1 MSGRHARRAAWV
13 TRRRPSRVGLVA
25 AVALGLV
32 AAVCSFSAAP
42 VSAAG
47 AGLVA
52 AYGFDE
58 GTGTTAGDGSG
69 GGHAGAITGATW
81 STAGKFGN
89 ALSFN
94 GASSMVTVADNAAL
108 HLTTG
113 MTLEAWVRPAANSG
127 WRTVVMKERS
137 GGLAYSL
144 YGYDNSAKPPAV
156 YGNFGGDDVKA
167 SGGSALPLNT
177 WSHVAGTYDGATL
190 RLYVNGVQV
199 ATKAQAGALP
209 TSTSPLRIGGNS
221 AWGEYFS
228 GLIDEVRVYNRP
240 LSAAEIGTDM
250 TTPVTQT
257 GPDTTPP
264 VISTVG
270 TSGLSPTG
278 VTVGWTT
285 DEAADSQVDYGTTAS
300 YGSTTPL
307 AATKVTAHQVVLSGL
322 TASTTYHYRVR
333 SADAAGNTAVSADNT
348 FTTPAPDATPPSV
361 AVTSP
366 VASTT
371 VSGTV
376 PVTATASDDVAV
388 AAVQF
393 LLDGANLGP
402 EDTVAPYSVSWD
414 TSAAGPGAHTLTA
427 RARDTSGN
435 LATSA
440 PVAVTVDNSDPRSRV
455 GEWTPVH
462 AMSDIAQQTVLLP
475 GTGKVLYYKDG
486 DNAAVLDPTTG
497 AITPAPLLRDDLF
510 CAGQG
515 ILPDGTLL
523 INGGQASTAQG
534 GYGIVDNNFFNPTTL
549 AWSTA
554 PSMHYRRWYPT
565 MTPLADG
572 RQLTT
577 SGSQQTLTDIAR
589 IPEVYDP
596 VARTW
601 TALPSAEAPIPYYP
615 FMYQLPN
622 GKIGYFGA
630 TEQATDTEVL
640 DPATWTWSVVD
651 PRVIDAGSSAMYAPG
666 KVLKAGTSSDGN
678 TPVRP
683 SSAASYVI
691 DMNSATPAWRQVG
704 SMAYPRAFLNLTV
717 LPDGNVLG
725 TGGESTADGVN
736 AANAVKAAE
745 LWSPTSETWT
755 TLASMQTPRLY
766 HSVGLL
772 LPDGRVLVSGG
783 GNDGA
788 VPNEPNYEIFS
799 PPYLFKG
806 ARPTVTSAPST
817 LQYGADFTVATPDAA
832 DIASVRLIR
841 PAAVT
846 HAFDENAQT
855 IELPF
860 SATAGGLTVT
870 APANANLAVPGN
882 FMLFLVNK
890 KGVPSVA
897 SWTRLPAPWEDHV
910 APSAVTALTATG
922 SVGAA
927 SLSWPAATDNQS
939 VTGYRVY
946 RSATSGFTPGTSN
959 QVGTP
964 TGTSYTDSG
973 LAAGTYYYRVAA
985 VDGAGNVGPPSPEAS
1000 AAVTADT
1007 TAPSVSVI
1015 APAAG
1020 STVSG
1025 SVTVTAGASDD
1036 VAVAGVQLFR
1046 DGAALGPEIT
1056 APPYAASW
1064 DTHLVANGTHT
1075 LTARARDT
1083 SGNVTTSAS
1092 VAVTVANAGPA
1103 GLVAAYGFNEG
1114 TGSTVGDA
1122 SGGGNNGTQTGA
1134 SWSTTGKYGNAL
1146 SFNGTASWVTVADTA
1161 ALHLT
1166 TGMTV
1171 EAWVR
1176 PASTSGWRS
1185 VLTKERSNG
1194 LSYALYGYANSGK
1207 PPGVYGNTGGS
1218 DSGAS
1223 AGSALPLNAWSHLA
1237 GTYDGS
1243 TLRLYVNGTQVAT
1256 QALSGSLVSSTAP
1269 LRIGGNSVWGEYFSG
1284 LIDEVR
1290 VYNRALSPTEIQADM
1305 GTAV

>member
-1 MSGRHARRAAWV
+1 MSGRPRGGRA
-13 TRRRPSRVGLVA
+13 TRPGPLRLALVA
-25 AVALGLV
+25 ALVVTCGVAVGALG
-32 AAVCSFSAAP
+32 AGP
-42 VSAAG
+42 VGAAG

-58 GTGTTAGDGSG
+58 GAGTTAGDASG
-69 GGHAGAITGATW
+69 GGHAGTLTGAAW
-81 STAGKFGN
+81 SAAGRFGG

-94 GASSMVTVADNAAL
+94 GTSSWVTVPDAAAL
-108 HLTTG
+108 DLTSA
-113 MTLEAWVRPAANSG
+113 MTLEAWVRPVAGSG
-127 WRTVVMKERS
+127 WRTVLMKERP

-144 YGYDNSAKPPAV
+144 YGYDNSNRPPAV
-156 YGNFGGDDVKA
+156 YGNFGGTDVSA
-167 SGGSALPLNT
+167 AGGSALPVNT
-177 WSHVAGTYDGATL
+177 WSHLAGTYDGATL

-199 ATKAQAGALP
+199 ATKARTGPLP
-209 TSTSPLRIGGNS
+209 ASTSPLRIGGNS

-228 GLIDEVRVYNRP
+228 GLIDEVRVYNRALP
-240 LSAAEIGTDM
+240 AAEIGTDM
-250 TTPVTQT
+250 TTPVAPS

-264 VISTVG
+264 VITAVG
-270 TSGLSPTG
+270 TSGLSPAGAT
-278 VTVGWTT
+278 VTWST
-285 DEAADSQVDYGTTAS
+285 DEAADSQVEYGSTAS
-300 YGSTTPL
+300 YGSSTPL
-307 AATKVTAHQVVLSGL
+307 AVTPVTAHQVVLSGL
-322 TASTTYHYRVR
+322 TAATGYHYRVR
-333 SADAAGNTAVSADNT
+333 SADAAGNVTLSADGT
-348 FTTPAPDATPPSV
+348 FSTPAPDSTPPTV
-361 AVTSP
+361 AVSSP
-366 VASTT
+366 AAGAT
-371 VSGTV
+371 VSGTL
-376 PVTATASDDVAV
+376 PVTATAGDNVAV

-393 LLDGANLGP
+393 LLDGANLGA
-402 EDTVAPYSVSWD
+402 EDTTAPFSVSWD
-414 TSAAGPGAHTLTA
+414 TAAAGPGAHTLTA

-435 LATSA
+435 LATSG

-455 GEWTPVH
+455 GEWSAVH
-462 AMSDIAQQTVLLP
+462 TMSDIAQQTVLLP
-475 GTGKVLYYKDG
+475 GSGKVLYYKDG
-486 DNAAVLDPTTG
+486 DNAAVLDPVTG
-497 AITPAPLLRDDLF
+497 AITGVPLLRDDLF

-534 GYGIVDNNFFNPTTL
+534 GYGIVDNNFFNPVTQ

-615 FMYQLPN
+615 FMYVLPN
-622 GKIGYFGA
+622 GKIAQVGA
-630 TEQATDTEVL
+630 TEEATDTKVL
-640 DPATWTWSVVD
+640 DPATWTWTVTD

-666 KVLKAGTSSDGN
+666 KILKAGTSSDGN

-683 SSAASYVI
+683 SSAAAYAI
-691 DMNSATPAWRQVG
+691 DMTTAAPAWRQVA

-717 LPDGNVLG
+717 LPDGTVLA

-745 LWSPTSETWT
+745 VWSPATETWT
-755 TLASMQTPRLY
+755 TLASMQRPRLY
-766 HSVGLL
+766 HSIGML

-806 ARPTVTSAPST
+806 ARPTITSAPST
-817 LQYGADFTVATPDAA
+817 IQYASDFSVATPDAA

-841 PAAVT
+841 PASVT
-846 HAFDENAQT
+846 HGFDENAQS

-860 SATAGGLTVT
+860 TRTAGGLTVT

-882 FMLFLVNK
+882 YLLFLVNS
-890 KGVPSVA
+890 KGVPAVA
-897 SWTRLPAPWEDHV
+897 PFTRLPAPWEDRQ
-910 APSAVTALTATG
+910 APTAPASLTATG
-922 SVGAA
+922 TVGAA
-927 SLSWPAATDNQS
+927 TLSWPAATDNLS

-946 RSATSGFTPGTSN
+946 RSTASGFTPAAGN
-959 QVGTP
+959 QVGAP
-964 TGTSYTDSG
+964 TGTSYVDSG
-973 LAAGTYYYRVAA
+973 LAAGTYYYRVSA
-985 VDGAGNVGPPSPEAS
+985 VDGAGNIGPPSPEAS
-1000 AAVTADT
+1000 ATATADT
-1007 TAPSVSVI
+1007 TAPSVAVI

-1020 STVSG
+1020 ATVAG
-1025 SVTVTAGASDD
+1025 TVAVTAGASDD

-1046 DGAALGPEIT
+1046 DGVALGAEIT
-1056 APPYAASW
+1056 AAPYTASW
-1064 DTHLVANGTHT
+1064 NTNLVGNGSHT
-1075 LTARARDT
+1075 LTAQARDT
-1083 SGNVTTSAS
+1083 SGNLRTSGSVT
-1092 VAVTVANAGPA
+1092 VTVANAGPA
-1103 GLVAAYGFNEG
+1103 GLIAAYGFNEG
-1114 TGSTVGDA
+1114 TGSTVTDA
-1122 SGGGNNGTQTGA
+1122 SGGGNNGTLTGT
-1134 SWSTTGKYGNAL
+1134 SWSTTGRSGGAL
-1146 SFNGTASWVTVADTA
+1146 SFNGTAGWVTVADTA

-1185 VLTKERSNG
+1185 VLTKERTGG

-1207 PPGVYGNTGGS
+1207 PPAVYGNTGGS

-1223 AGSALPLNAWSHLA
+1223 AGPALPLNAWSHLA

-1243 TLRLYVNGTQVAT
+1243 TLRLYVNGVQVAT
-1256 QALSGSLVSSTAP
+1256 QALTGSLLASTAP

-1290 VYNRALSPTEIQADM
+1290 VYNRALSPAEIQSDLA
-1305 GTAV
+1305 TAI

>member
-1 MSGRHARRAAWV
+1 MWSHRGRGRAYRTGSPRAALV
-13 TRRRPSRVGLVA
+13 TGAVA
-25 AVALGLV
+25 VVAVALGV
-32 AAVCSFSAAP
+32 VPFGGAP
-42 VSAAG
+42 VGAAG

-58 GTGTTAGDGSG
+58 GAGATAADASG
-69 GGHAGAITGATW
+69 GGNTGTLTGAAW
-81 STAGKFGN
+81 STAGRFGG

-94 GASSMVTVADNAAL
+94 GTSNWVTVPDAAAL

-113 MTLEAWVRPAANSG
+113 MTLEAWVRPAATSG
-127 WRTVVMKERS
+127 WRTVLMKERP

-156 YGNFGGDDVKA
+156 YGNFAGTDVSA
-167 SGGSALPLNT
+167 AGGSALPLST
-177 WSHVAGTYDGATL
+177 WSHLAGTYDGATL

-199 ATKAQAGALP
+199 ATKARTGPLP

-228 GLIDEVRVYNRP
+228 GLIDEVRIYNRA

-250 TTPVTQT
+250 TTAVVPS

-264 VISTVG
+264 VISAVG
-270 TSGLSPTG
+270 TGGLSPAG
-278 VTVGWTT
+278 ATVSWAT
-285 DEAADSQVDYGTTAS
+285 DEAADSRAEYGTTAA
-300 YGSTTPL
+300 YGGTSAL
-307 AATKVTAHQVVLSGL
+307 APAPVTAHQVVLSGL
-322 TASTTYHYRVR
+322 TAATTYHYRVR
-333 SADAAGNTAVSADNT
+333 SADAAGNVAYSPDAT
-348 FTTPAPDATPPSV
+348 FSTPAPDGTPPAV
-361 AVTSP
+361 AISSP
-366 VASTT
+366 AAGAT
-371 VSGTV
+371 VSGTL
-376 PVTATASDDVAV
+376 PVTATASDDVGV

-393 LLDGANLGP
+393 LLDGANLGA
-402 EDTVAPYSVSWD
+402 EDTAAPYSVSWD
-414 TSAAGPGAHTLTA
+414 TATAGPGSHTLTA

-440 PVAVTVDNSDPRSRV
+440 PVALTVDNSDPRSRV
-455 GEWTPVH
+455 GEWSSVH
-462 AMSDIAQQTVLLP
+462 TMSDIAQQTVLLP
-475 GTGKVLYYKDG
+475 TSGKVLYYKDG
-486 DNAAVLDPTTG
+486 DNAAVLDPVTG
-497 AITPAPLLRDDLF
+497 AITPVPLMRDDLF

-515 ILPDGTLL
+515 TLPDGTLL
-523 INGGQASTAQG
+523 INGGQAGTAQG
-534 GYGIVDNNFFNPTTL
+534 GYGIVDNNFFNPATL

-572 RQLTT
+572 RQLST

-601 TALPSAEAPIPYYP
+601 TALPSADAPIPYYP
-615 FMYQLPN
+615 FMYVLPN
-622 GKIGYFGA
+622 GKIAQVGA
-630 TEQATDTEVL
+630 TEQATDTKVL
-640 DPATWTWSVVD
+640 DPATWTWTVVD

-666 KVLKAGTSSDGN
+666 KILKAGTSSDGN

-683 SSAASYVI
+683 SSAAAYAI
-691 DMNSATPAWRQVG
+691 DMTAPAAAWRQVG

-717 LPDGNVLG
+717 LPDGTVLA

-745 LWSPTSETWT
+745 VWSPATETWT

-788 VPNEPNYEIFS
+788 VPAEPNYEVFS

-817 LQYGADFTVATPDAA
+817 IQYASDFFVATPDAA

-846 HAFDENAQT
+846 HAFDENAQA

-860 SATAGGLTVT
+860 TRTAGGLTVT
-870 APANANLAVPGN
+870 APANANLAVPGHY
-882 FMLFLVNK
+882 MLFLVNS

-897 SWTRLPAPWEDHV
+897 PFTRLPAPWEDHQ
-910 APSAVTALTATG
+910 APTAPTGLTAIG
-922 SVGAA
+922 STGAA
-927 SLSWPAATDNQS
+927 TLSWTAATDNLS

-946 RSATSGFTPGTSN
+946 RSTTAGFTPAAGN

-964 TGTSYTDSG
+964 TGTGYVDSG

-985 VDGAGNVGPPSPEAS
+985 VDGAGNVGPASGEAS
-1000 AAVTADT
+1000 AAATADS
-1007 TAPSVSVI
+1007 TAPSVAVI

-1020 STVSG
+1020 ATVSG
-1025 SVTVTAGASDD
+1025 TVAVTAGASDD
-1036 VAVAGVQLFR
+1036 VAVAGVQLLR
-1046 DGAALGPEIT
+1046 DGVALGAEIT
-1056 APPYAASW
+1056 ATPYTASW
-1064 DTHLVANGTHT
+1064 NTNLVGNGTHT
-1075 LTARARDT
+1075 LTAQARDT
-1083 SGNVTTSAS
+1083 SGNVRTSAA
-1092 VAVTVANAGPA
+1092 VTVTVANAGPA

-1122 SGGGNNGTQTGA
+1122 SGGGNNGTLTGA
-1134 SWSTTGKYGNAL
+1134 SWSTAGRSGGAL
-1146 SFNGTASWVTVADTA
+1146 SFNGTAGWVTVADAT

-1185 VLTKERSNG
+1185 VLTKERAGG

-1207 PPGVYGNTGGS
+1207 PPAVYGNTGGS
-1218 DSGAS
+1218 DVGAS

-1237 GTYDGS
+1237 GSYDGS
-1243 TLRLYVNGTQVAT
+1243 TLRLYVNGAQVAT
-1256 QALSGSLVSSTAP
+1256 QSLSGPLLTSTAP

-1290 VYNRALSPTEIQADM
+1290 VYNRALTPTEIQTDM
-1305 GTAV
+1305 TTAI